1 MLGRWIKIIMGSTNK
16 KYPILETFKNI
27 ILSPQDYK
35 VIKTVLINSY
45 DNLGNTK
52 IHDNCKPKK

>member
-1 MLGRWIKIIMGSTNK
+1 MGSTNK